1 MKYLLFSLLLLT
13 AVGTVNLSGQ
23 SINDFSR
30 MAKAKMDI
38 GDYKSA
44 ADDFSSIIRLQ
55 PNYEVLYQAYYGRG
69 YAKFQMG
76 NFKAAKTD
84 FDRAIKIYPN
94 DAEVYFWR
102 AYTKYKLRDK
112 ASSEIA
118 DYNRAILLRP
128 EYPEAFF
135 NRGLAK
141 IKNRQQSSGCND
153 LKKALE
159 LGYQDAE
166 LQLRLHCGTTK

>member
-1 MKYLLFSLLLLT
+1 MKYIFLPLMMLFFT
-13 AVGTVNLSGQ
+13 HTNLSSQ
-23 SINDFSR
+23 SIPDFSR
-30 MAKAKMDI
+30 MAKMKMEM

-55 PNYEVLYQAYYGRG
+55 PEYELLYQAYYGRG

-76 NFKAAKTD
+76 DFKAAKTD
-84 FDRAIKIYPN
+84 FDRAIKIFPN

-102 AYTKYKLRDK
+102 GYTKYRLREK
-112 ASSEIA
+112 ASSEIS
-118 DYNRAILLRP
+118 DYTRAILLKP
-128 EYPEAFF
+128 EFPEAYF

-141 IKNRQQSSGCND
+141 IKNRQQGSGCND

-159 LGYQDAE
+159 LGYKDAE
-166 LQLRLHCGTTK
+166 LQLRLHCGGK